1 MKRTIVRQCPGCPGP
16 VFGCPGGVRT
26 MSGHSSGLRAMVDEK
41 QDSGF
46 RPGIMAPTWTD
57 STDTPV
63 LRALLAKNWRK
74 FSLKKAEQ
82 ITPSGGRI
90 QQQRFRGEFRENL
103 G

>member
-1 MKRTIVRQCPGCPGP
+1 
-16 VFGCPGGVRT
+16 
-26 MSGHSSGLRAMVDEK
+26 MVDEK

-46 RPGIMAPTWTD
+46 RPGIMAPTRTD

-63 LRALLAKNWRK
+63 LRAFLAKNWRK

-90 QQQRFRGEFRENL
+90 QQQLFRGEFCENL